1 MKRQSILQRLGLAVG
16 GGVLIILL
24 FMLFMPLY
32 RLANSSYRALLRN
45 VEQASA
51 ELVSNIKADLS
62 QGVRLGQNLAYMLS
76 THEDEA
82 PCTREAAVEM
92 VFNALPACPFV
103 LGVGL
108 AFEPDAFDGL
118 DAQYVGVKGNGFQG
132 RFVPYIVRDE
142 RGQAMLHDTCS
153 THIDPKVGQWYYD
166 PLRTHH
172 AVACEPYHLNVK
184 GHDVTLFTLGVPI
197 LRAARVIGVAAVD
210 IELSNIAARIEHAD
224 ALNGLASVFFYSPH
238 GMLLAGTGKGK
249 GNETFDPRQLARE
262 EQETLRTNGNVFH
275 VADDQVSYITSF
287 YLGDSP
293 EPLFLS
299 IDFDYN
305 RAMSVVYGRLS
316 IFFWVGLLLSLLLLV
331 AVLWRV
337 RQMLRPIQV
346 LAIQIAALAEGQL
359 KETRTGYEQRGDEMG
374 MISRG
379 YSDMIVQLRQMI
391 RAIEGSAAN
400 LEQNSEHITA
410 SANEIAR
417 TAEVE
422 ASSTEEV
429 LSQCT
434 NVVGVCRND
443 TRLVETTSKTIA
455 AARDKLKEIAQ
466 SIYATNETLSDIVS
480 REQLLTDIS
489 SQTNI
494 LALNAAVE
502 AARAGDLGRGFA
514 VVASE
519 VRVLAERSAEIV
531 SGMHG
536 LRESSSHV
544 TEATLFDLERLQNV
558 MTALMERMVGLN
570 ENSHQI
576 TESIQ
581 QVEMAVTSLSN
592 SANRNAAS
600 SASLS
605 EASANILDRVRAL
618 RGEMGHFKLEEE

>member
-1 MKRQSILQRLGLAVG
+1 MKKQSILLRLGLAVG

-32 RLANSSYRALLRN
+32 RLANAGYRELLRN

-51 ELVSNIKADLS
+51 ELVLNIKADLS
-62 QGVRLGQNLAYMLS
+62 QGVRLGQTLAYLLS

-92 VFNALPACPFV
+92 VFNALPSCPFV

-132 RFVPYIVRDE
+132 RFLPYIVRDE

-238 GMLLAGTGKGK
+238 GTLLAGTGKGRR
-249 GNETFDPRQLARE
+249 NDTFDFKRLSRE
-262 EQETLRTNGNVFH
+262 EQETLRTNGSVFH

-299 IDFDYN
+299 IDFDHN

-346 LAIQIAALAEGQL
+346 LATQIAALAEGQL

-379 YSDMIVQLRQMI
+379 YSEMIVQLRKMI

-422 ASSTEEV
+422 AASTEEV

-443 TRLVETTSKTIA
+443 TRLVEDTSKAIA

-544 TEATLFDLERLQNV
+544 TEATLSDLERLQNV

>member
-1 MKRQSILQRLGLAVG
+1 
-16 GGVLIILL
+16 
-24 FMLFMPLY
+24 MLFMPLY

-92 VFNALPACPFV
+92 VFNASPACPFV

-238 GMLLAGTGKGK
+238 GTLLAGTGKGK
-249 GNETFDPRQLARE
+249 ETFDPRQLARE
-262 EQETLRTNGNVFH
+262 EQETLRTNGSVFH

-299 IDFDYN
+299 IDFDHN

-346 LAIQIAALAEGQL
+346 LATQIAALAEGQL

-544 TEATLFDLERLQNV
+544 TEATLSDLERLQNV